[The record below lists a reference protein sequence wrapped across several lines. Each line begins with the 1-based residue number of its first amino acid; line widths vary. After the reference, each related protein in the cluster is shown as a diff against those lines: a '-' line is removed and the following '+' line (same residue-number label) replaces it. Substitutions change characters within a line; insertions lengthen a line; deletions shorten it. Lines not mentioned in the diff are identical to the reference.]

1 MSLTFG
7 ISFAPNHPK
16 EVAEWCRAAED
27 CGFERVGLVD
37 SQSIYREL
45 YVTCT
50 AGLLSSKSIRI
61 GPRVTNALTRHPT
74 VTASALVSMA
84 ELAPGRVFAGVGTGD
99 SALINIGLK
108 PIKLGPLG
116 EFVSCLRGL
125 MRGERV
131 TYQGSE
137 FHLTWSGID
146 IPIYVSAH
154 GPKTLEFAGRHAD
167 GVIYGDGVGQEIVAD
182 ALAAVGRGAAQAG
195 RPSDD
200 VDVWWG
206 LCGNV
211 ADNREKALSEIKMLL
226 AAKANHLARFPEQ
239 NKHVPPEFRPV
250 LDRIHKGYSYV
261 EHQKPGEHTTNARL
275 VNESGLESYLAGRYA
290 IAGTPEQC
298 LSRLAELR
306 AMGVRKIWLNVHFDD
321 KIGFMQRWSR
331 EVMAK
336 LDL

>member
-1 MSLTFG
+1 MALSFG

-16 EVAEWCRAAED
+16 EVAEWCRVSEH

-45 YVTCT
+45 YVSCT
-50 AGLLSSKSIRI
+50 AGLQATSSITI

-74 VTASALVSMA
+74 VTASAMATMA
-84 ELAPGRVFAGVGTGD
+84 ELAPGRVFAGIGTGD
-99 SALINIGLK
+99 SALINIGK
-108 PIKLGPLG
+108 HPIKLKALG
-116 EFVSCLRGL
+116 EFVSCLRSL

-131 TYQGSE
+131 LYQGAE
-137 FHLTWSGID
+137 LQLTWSKAD

-154 GPKTLEFAGRHAD
+154 GPKTLEFSGQHAD
-167 GVIYGDGVGQEIVAD
+167 GIVYGDGVGKEIVKD
-182 ALAAVGRGAAQAG
+182 ALSNVATGAAKARRQIE
-195 RPSDD
+195 D

-211 ADNREKALSEIKMLL
+211 ANSKEEAMTQIKMLL

-239 NKHVPPEFRPV
+239 NKHVPPEFREI
-250 LDRIHKGYSYV
+250 LERIHKGYSYL

-275 VNESGLESYLAGRYA
+275 VSESGLESYLAGRYA
-290 IAGTPEQC
+290 IVGTPEDC
-298 LSRLAELR
+298 LMRLRELEQ
-306 AMGVRKIWLNVHFDD
+306 MGVRKIWLNVHFND
-321 KIGFMQRWSR
+321 KIGFMEKWSR

-336 LDL
+336 IC